1 MPTSNKKPDLKVS
14 LRCIGEKLKNIQL
27 IHFTLSRSTQYWLIL
42 FQPALSHFKMHWMSH
57 SSFLAFYSIDRGWKS
72 HKSSIPDIAKVPNGC
87 WFLNVFSVYH
97 HYNLAVPS
105 LRHEHQ
111 AQRLY
116 GIIIIN
122 LSGRSQNAIL
132 SCNCMY
138 NTISFLGARVSLF
151 SECKFT
157 RSHSWEKVLQFI
169 FKIFFSTNQQFSFIS
184 LDGILY

>member
-1 MPTSNKKPDLKVS
+1 M
-14 LRCIGEKLKNIQL
+14 
-27 IHFTLSRSTQYWLIL
+27 

-57 SSFLAFYSIDRGWKS
+57 SSFLAFYLIDMCWKS
-72 HKSSIPDIAKVPNGC
+72 HKSSIPDIAKVPNRC
-87 WFLNVFSVYH
+87 WFLNVFSVKH
-97 HYNLAVPS
+97 HYNLAVQS
-105 LRHEHQ
+105 LRYEHQ

-138 NTISFLGARVSLF
+138 NTFSFLGARVSLF

-169 FKIFFSTNQQFSFIS
+169 FKIFLAQINSFHWFA
-184 LDGILY
+184 